1 MMHERAEYRI
11 EYPLMS
17 QPVLRLD
24 TRARHESRPK
34 DHAPVT
40 ECAVIDLSE
49 SGMRFESPLA
59 PEIRAGEKL
68 AGTLVLAQQ
77 AKRDVSGVC
86 LRVEDQQ
93 CIVLLDRASRI
104 PISFIFE
111 EQRVLRARYPGWR

>member
-1 MMHERAEYRI
+1 MTHERAEYRI

-17 QPVLRLD
+17 QPLLRLD

-59 PEIRAGEKL
+59 REIRAGEKL